1 MQRTARGLD
10 YRVRFVVPDL
20 QPIDELQPTSCTWKC
35 LAAEAL
41 GGHSAVCRAYCCTRS
56 QLASATGARVE
67 RRERVSETKEA
78 FVHVTR
84 AICKRSPRVLATCQP

>member
-20 QPIDELQPTSCTWKC
+20 QPVDELQPTSCTWKC

-41 GGHSAVCRAYCCTRS
+41 GGHSAGAVVAVV
-56 QLASATGARVE
+56 ASPAHRQGERKRNASWICGWAWGTHQMGIHLIARC
-67 RRERVSETKEA
+67 VS
-78 FVHVTR
+78 
-84 AICKRSPRVLATCQP
+84 P